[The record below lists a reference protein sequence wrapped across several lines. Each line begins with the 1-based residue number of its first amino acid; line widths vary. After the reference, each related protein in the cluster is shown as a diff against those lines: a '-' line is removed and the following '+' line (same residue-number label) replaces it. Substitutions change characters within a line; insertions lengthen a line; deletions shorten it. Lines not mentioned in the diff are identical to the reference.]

1 MKYKT
6 KFIMSICFIL
16 SLSPMLLSQYGGGRG
31 VQEISGLTNLLNP
44 IGILSVVLFFLGV
57 WLPVKN
63 RKISDTVGFLGCL
76 GIVAAEI
83 YEFLT
88 WHILTVS
95 GKFSLDLSFRFAYPE
110 FYIGLAVS
118 ICMTILYIVIVLRSR
133 KTGFREE

>member
-6 KFIMSICFIL
+6 KFIMSVCFIL

-57 WLPVKN
+57 WLPVIN
-63 RKISDTVGFLGCL
+63 RNISDTVGFLGCL

-118 ICMTILYIVIVLRSR
+118 ICMTILYTVIVFRNR
-133 KTGFREE
+133 KVGFKEG

>member
-1 MKYKT
+1 MKNNT
-6 KFIMSICFIL
+6 KIIVSICFIL
-16 SLSPMLLSQYGGGRG
+16 SLSPMLLSQYGGSRG

-118 ICMTILYIVIVLRSR
+118 IFITVLYTVIVVRSR
-133 KTGFREE
+133 KTGFSKE

>member
-6 KFIMSICFIL
+6 KFVMSVCFIL

-57 WLPVKN
+57 WLPVKS
-63 RKISDTVGFLGCL
+63 RKISDTIGFLGCL

-110 FYIGLAVS
+110 FYVGLIVS
-118 ICMTILYIVIVLRSR
+118 ICMAILYIVILFRSR
-133 KTGFREE
+133 RTGFREE

>member
-6 KFIMSICFIL
+6 KFIMSVCFIL

-57 WLPVKN
+57 WLPVIN
-63 RKISDTVGFLGCL
+63 RKISYTVGCLGCL

-118 ICMTILYIVIVLRSR
+118 ICMTILYTVIVFRNR
-133 KTGFREE
+133 KVGFKEG

>member
-1 MKYKT
+1 MQYKT
-6 KFIMSICFIL
+6 KFIMSVCFIL
-16 SLSPMLLSQYGGGRG
+16 SLSPMLLSQYGGSRG

-76 GIVAAEI
+76 GIVSAEI

-95 GKFSLDLSFRFAYPE
+95 GKFSLDLSFRLAYPE

-118 ICMTILYIVIVLRSR
+118 IFLTILYTVIVFRNR
-133 KTGFREE
+133 KVGFKEG

>member
-1 MKYKT
+1 MNHKT
-6 KFIMSICFIL
+6 KFIMSVCFIL

-118 ICMTILYIVIVLRSR
+118 LFMTILYIVIVLRHR